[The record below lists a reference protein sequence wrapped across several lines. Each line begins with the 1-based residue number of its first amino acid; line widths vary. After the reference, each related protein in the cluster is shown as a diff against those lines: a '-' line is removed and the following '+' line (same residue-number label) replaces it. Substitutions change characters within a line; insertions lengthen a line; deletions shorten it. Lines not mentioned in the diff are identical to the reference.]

1 METFP
6 SVESP
11 ENFEKP
17 SFPQEVEDILFNR
30 DEEIAQV
37 LAAGMDFVC
46 PVEVDEKKMNLTVTP
61 DNSISLE
68 EITE

>member
-6 SVESP
+6 SAESA
-11 ENFEKP
+11 EQFEKP
-17 SFPQEVEDILFNR
+17 SFPQEVEDILFSR

-46 PVEVDEKKMNLTVTP
+46 PLEVDGKKMTLTVTP

-68 EITE
+68 EVTE